1 MTCFKRVLIVGTGP
15 TSMQLAVNFKNNLNC
30 EIGIAGR
37 VSNRSKLVYKAIR
50 HNDLTVNVHIQNS
63 QHHAV
68 EGTSKLDYL
77 FEGYS
82 TVKGKWDTIILS
94 VTADAYISV
103 LAQIDQKVL
112 SKVTAILLISPTFG
126 SNCLV
131 ANYFREINPSVEV
144 ISFSTYFGDTR
155 WLQGE
160 PSHEVVTTGVKKKV
174 YIGSS
179 LAQSERLAILEELY
193 QQLHIQLTV
202 MDSPLEAETRNIS
215 LYVHPPLFMNHFS
228 LQAIFDNTN
237 TPKYVYKLYPEG
249 PITQEMIH
257 HLCNHWQEIMDIIK
271 KLNIKPLN
279 LLKFMVDDNYP
290 LHPESIARQDIEGF
304 EQLPAIHQEYLLY
317 VRYAS
322 LLIDPFSQ
330 PDSNGRYF
338 DFSAVPIRKIF
349 MNREGL
355 LDIPRMPKED
365 YYRLKIIQGI
375 AKAVQVECPTIDH
388 FIQIYEEKLRT
399 ITSSTIDALL
409 SDAFTVQ
416 TFSVDIEMI
425 CYELQ
430 VNSLEVHT
438 STN

>member
-30 EIGIAGR
+30 EIGIVGR
-37 VSNRSKLVYKAIR
+37 VSNRSKLVYEAIR
-50 HNDLTVNVHIQNS
+50 HNDLTVNVHIQNK

-94 VTADAYISV
+94 VTADAYTSV
-103 LAQIDQKVL
+103 LAQIDQEVL
-112 SKVTAILLISPTFG
+112 NKVTAILLISPTFG

-131 ANYFREINPSVEV
+131 ASYLKEINPSVEV

-228 LQAIFDNTN
+228 LQTIFDDT
-237 TPKYVYKLYPEG
+237 TTQKYVYKLYPEG

-257 HLCNHWQEIMDIIK
+257 HLRNHWQEIMDIIGE
-271 KLNIKPLN
+271 LRIKPLN
-279 LLKFMVDDNYP
+279 ILQFMVDDNYP
-290 LHPESIARQDIEGF
+290 LRPESIARQDIEGF
-304 EQLPAIHQEYLLY
+304 
-317 VRYAS
+317 
-322 LLIDPFSQ
+322 
-330 PDSNGRYF
+330 
-338 DFSAVPIRKIF
+338 
-349 MNREGL
+349 
-355 LDIPRMPKED
+355 
-365 YYRLKIIQGI
+365 
-375 AKAVQVECPTIDH
+375 
-388 FIQIYEEKLRT
+388 
-399 ITSSTIDALL
+399 
-409 SDAFTVQ
+409 
-416 TFSVDIEMI
+416 
-425 CYELQ
+425 
-430 VNSLEVHT
+430 
-438 STN
+438 